1 MTLKAYLWGIGL
13 ASFIA
18 LVSFLTILWFVSPEN
33 NSAIILCLLFFSLF
47 LSLCGFFGLVG
58 LGWRR
63 LKLKGKSLDIFL
75 GVSFREGTLL
85 SLLLVGFLIMQAFG
99 VFYWWSSLIFLII
112 ILAIEMAFLYQDKEQ

>member
-18 LVSFLTILWFVSPEN
+18 LISFLTILWFVSPEGN
-33 NSAIILCLLFFSLF
+33 NIAVLCLLFSSLF
-47 LSLCGFFGLVG
+47 LSLCGFFGLAG

-75 GVSFREGTLL
+75 GVSFREGALL
-85 SLLLVGFLIMQAFG
+85 SFLLVGFLIMQAFG
-99 VFYWWSSLIFLII
+99 AFYWWASLFFLII
-112 ILAIEMAFLYQDKEQ
+112 ILAIEMAFLYRDKE

>member
-1 MTLKAYLWGIGL
+1 MTLRAYLWGIGL

-18 LVSFLTILWFVSPEN
+18 LVSFLTILWFVSPESN
-33 NSAIILCLLFFSLF
+33 NAVILFLLFFSLF
-47 LSLCGFFGLVG
+47 LSLCGFFGLTG

-63 LKLKGKSLDIFL
+63 LKFKGKPLDLFL

-99 VFYWWSSLIFLII
+99 VFYWWAALIFLII
-112 ILAIEMAFLYQDKEQ
+112 ILAIEMAFLYRDKE

>member
-1 MTLKAYLWGIGL
+1 MTPRAYLWGIGL

-18 LVSFLTILWFVSPEN
+18 LISFLTILWFVSPEGN
-33 NSAIILCLLFFSLF
+33 NAAVLFLLFSSLF
-47 LSLCGFFGLVG
+47 LSLYGFFGLAG

-63 LKLKGKSLDIFL
+63 LKFKGRSLDIIL

-99 VFYWWSSLIFLII
+99 VFYWWSSSFFLII
-112 ILAIEMAFLYQDKEQ
+112 ILAIEMAFLYRDKE